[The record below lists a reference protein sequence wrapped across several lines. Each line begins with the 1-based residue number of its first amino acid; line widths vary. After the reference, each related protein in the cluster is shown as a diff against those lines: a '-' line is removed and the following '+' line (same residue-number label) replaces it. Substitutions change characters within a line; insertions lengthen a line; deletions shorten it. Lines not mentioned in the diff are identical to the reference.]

1 MDSTPSMRY
10 ILNGHTGIWIL
21 AGIMT
26 SSVVIKIDSH
36 SNSLTVWVFI
46 YNWFP
51 KYEVYQPVTDI
62 EQYKRCGEQE
72 ARHSVY
78 IPGFFP
84 VFGWREREAFPLTGR
99 TLCLWWTL
107 KDKTIDMFYRFYM
120 FGMLK
125 SNKKNEVL
133 FKLSINYT
141 KIINKLYNI
150 HLWPKDQMF
159 FNFFSIC
166 LQFNQQNCF
175 KKNIKSGFWTF
186 LLLTV

>member
-78 IPGFFP
+78 IPGLFP

-141 KIINKLYNI
+141 KRRLFIFDQKIKCFLIYFQYVFSLINKTVL
-150 HLWPKDQMF
+150 
-159 FNFFSIC
+159 
-166 LQFNQQNCF
+166 
-175 KKNIKSGFWTF
+175 KKI
-186 LLLTV
+186 